1 VDVAYYVVGFSL
13 TIIGM
18 LGGAMFWLGRKF
30 AQIDERLQ
38 RLEKGYEELR
48 GTLAEFKNWT
58 EKKFAEVEGELAGV
72 KERVAAVEK
81 GLEEVKSRLAKIE
94 GELDSI
100 KSRLAGVEERVAAVE
115 KELEGVKGRLA
126 GVEGRLAEVEKGLA
140 EVRGRLANVESR
152 LVGVEGKVTE
162 VERGLA
168 EVRSRLVEVEKG
180 LTEVRGRLAGVE
192 GKVVSIE
199 GRLTEVEKG
208 LTEVRSRM
216 ASVESRLV
224 GVEGRLAEFEGR
236 FDSFA
241 DSVRGSVVSMNSLVV
256 EFLGLKGLLSREE
269 VGFLSREA
277 SRLALAIK
285 PNPITEEEVEFLRR
299 VFSKPVEEMTV
310 EELEKAAE
318 IAKRWWYREGK
329 EEAYRL
335 FLIAWTIRTYKL
347 IQEPREKKEG

>member
-1 VDVAYYVVGFSL
+1 MDVVYYLVGLSV

-48 GTLAEFKNWT
+48 STLTEFKNWT

-81 GLEEVKSRLAKIE
+81 GLEEVKGRLVNVESRLM
-94 GELDSI
+94 G
-100 KSRLAGVEERVAAVE
+100 VE
-115 KELEGVKGRLA
+115 KELEEVKGRLA
-126 GVEGRLAEVEKGLA
+126 NVEGRVAGLEGRLAEVEKGLA
-140 EVRGRLANVESR
+140 DVRSRLANVESR
-152 LVGVEGKVTE
+152 LVGVEKGLEE
-162 VERGLA
+162 VK
-168 EVRSRLVEVEKG
+168 SRLAVVEGRVVEVEKG
-180 LTEVRGRLAGVE
+180 LTDVRNRLAGVE
-192 GKVVSIE
+192 GRVA
-199 GRLTEVEKG
+199 EVERG
-208 LTEVRSRM
+208 LADVRSRL
-216 ASVESRLV
+216 A
-224 GVEGRLAEFEGR
+224 GVEGRLVEFEER
-236 FDSFA
+236 FVSFA

-277 SRLALAIK
+277 SRLALAIR

>member
-1 VDVAYYVVGFSL
+1 MDVVYYLVGLSV

-38 RLEKGYEELR
+38 RLEKGHEELR
-48 GTLAEFKNWT
+48 GGIAEFKNWT
-58 EKKFAEVEGELAGV
+58 EKKFAEVEEELAGI

-81 GLEEVKSRLAKIE
+81 GLEEVK
-94 GELDSI
+94 
-100 KSRLAGVEERVAAVE
+100 
-115 KELEGVKGRLA
+115 
-126 GVEGRLAEVEKGLA
+126 
-140 EVRGRLANVESR
+140 GRLANVENR
-152 LVGVEGKVTE
+152 LVGVESRVA
-162 VERGLA
+162 GL
-168 EVRSRLVEVEKG
+168 
-180 LTEVRGRLAGVE
+180 
-192 GKVVSIE
+192 E

-208 LTEVRSRM
+208 LADVRSRLVN
-216 ASVESRLV
+216 VESRLV
-224 GVEGRLAEFEGR
+224 GVEKELEEVKSRLAGVEGRLASVEGRVVEVEKDLADMRSRLAGVEGRVAEVEKGLTDVRNRLAGVENKVVEVERGLVEVRSRLVEFEER

-241 DSVRGSVVSMNSLVV
+241 DAVRSSVVSMNSLVV

-277 SRLALAIK
+277 SRLALAIR

-310 EELEKAAE
+310 EELERAAE

-335 FLIAWTIRTYKL
+335 FLIAWTIRTYKVF
-347 IQEPREKKEG
+347 QEPREKKEG

>member
-30 AQIDERLQ
+30 AQIDERFRQADERFQ
-38 RLEKGYEELR
+38 RLEKGLEEVKGRLTNVEKGLEELKAQ
-48 GTLAEFKNWT
+48 LAETRAWT
-58 EKKFAEVEGELAGV
+58 EKKFAEVEGGLAGV
-72 KERVAAVEK
+72 KERVAAVER
-81 GLEEVKSRLAKIE
+81 GLEE
-94 GELDSI
+94 
-100 KSRLAGVEERVAAVE
+100 
-115 KELEGVKGRLA
+115 VKGRLA
-126 GVEGRLAEVEKGLA
+126 GM
-140 EVRGRLANVESR
+140 
-152 LVGVEGKVTE
+152 EGKV
-162 VERGLA
+162 
-168 EVRSRLVEVEKG
+168 
-180 LTEVRGRLAGVE
+180 
-192 GKVVSIE
+192 
-199 GRLTEVEKG
+199 
-208 LTEVRSRM
+208 
-216 ASVESRLV
+216 V
-224 GVEGRLAEFEGR
+224 GVEGRLVEVERGLTEVRARLVEFEER

-241 DSVRGSVVSMNSLVV
+241 DAVRGSVVSMNSLVV

-329 EEAYRL
+329 EEAYKL

-347 IQEPREKKEG
+347 IQEPREKGGQVAQQ

>member
-58 EKKFAEVEGELAGV
+58 EKKFAEVEEELAGV

-100 KSRLAGVEERVAAVE
+100 KSRLAGVEGRVAAVE

-126 GVEGRLAEVEKGLA
+126 EVERGLA
-140 EVRGRLANVESR
+140 DVKSRLANVESR
-152 LVGVEGKVTE
+152 L
-162 VERGLA
+162 
-168 EVRSRLVEVEKG
+168 
-180 LTEVRGRLAGVE
+180 AGVE
-192 GKVVSIE
+192 S
-199 GRLTEVEKG
+199 
-208 LTEVRSRM
+208 
-216 ASVESRLV
+216 
-224 GVEGRLAEFEGR
+224 RLAEFEER
-236 FDSFA
+236 FVSFA
-241 DSVRGSVVSMNSLVV
+241 DAVRGSVVSMNSLVV

-277 SRLALAIK
+277 SRLALAIR

>member
-30 AQIDERLQ
+30 AQIDERFKQIDERFGQVDERFQ
-38 RLEKGYEELR
+38 RLEKGLEEVKGRLTNVEK
-48 GTLAEFKNWT
+48 GLEEVKAQLAEFKNWT
-58 EKKFAEVEGELAGV
+58 EKKFAETEGGLAGV

-81 GLEEVKSRLAKIE
+81 GLEEVK
-94 GELDSI
+94 
-100 KSRLAGVEERVAAVE
+100 
-115 KELEGVKGRLA
+115 GRIA
-126 GVEGRLAEVEKGLA
+126 NVEGRVAGL
-140 EVRGRLANVESR
+140 
-152 LVGVEGKVTE
+152 
-162 VERGLA
+162 
-168 EVRSRLVEVEKG
+168 
-180 LTEVRGRLAGVE
+180 
-192 GKVVSIE
+192 E

-208 LTEVRSRM
+208 LADVRG
-216 ASVESRLV
+216 RLV
-224 GVEGRLAEFEGR
+224 EFEGR

-241 DSVRGSVVSMNSLVV
+241 DAVRGSVVSVNSLVV

-277 SRLALAIK
+277 SRLALAIR

-347 IQEPREKKEG
+347 IQEPKEKKEG

>member
-58 EKKFAEVEGELAGV
+58 EKKFAEVEGGLAGV
-72 KERVAAVEK
+72 KERN
-81 GLEEVKSRLAKIE
+81 
-94 GELDSI
+94 
-100 KSRLAGVEERVAAVE
+100 AAVE
-115 KELEGVKGRLA
+115 KELEEVK
-126 GVEGRLAEVEKGLA
+126 GRLAEVEKGLA
-140 EVRGRLANVESR
+140 DVKSRLANVENR
-152 LVGVEGKVTE
+152 LVGI
-162 VERGLA
+162 
-168 EVRSRLVEVEKG
+168 EKG
-180 LTEVRGRLAGVE
+180 LEEVKGRLAGVE
-192 GKVVSIE
+192 SRVAEVERSLADVQNRLAGVESRLTGVEGRVVGLE
-199 GRLTEVEKG
+199 GRLAEVEKG
-208 LTEVRSRM
+208 LTEVRSRL
-216 ASVESRLV
+216 A
-224 GVEGRLAEFEGR
+224 GVEGRLVEFEER

-241 DSVRGSVVSMNSLVV
+241 DAVRGSVVSMNSLVV

-277 SRLALAIK
+277 SRLALAIR

-299 VFSKPVEEMTV
+299 VFTKPVEEMTV

-347 IQEPREKKEG
+347 IQEPKEKKEG

>member
-58 EKKFAEVEGELAGV
+58 EKKFAEVEGGLAGV
-72 KERVAAVEK
+72 KERVAAVER
-81 GLEEVKSRLAKIE
+81 GLEEVKSRLA
-94 GELDSI
+94 
-100 KSRLAGVEERVAAVE
+100 
-115 KELEGVKGRLA
+115 
-126 GVEGRLAEVEKGLA
+126 EVEKGLT
-140 EVRGRLANVESR
+140 EVRSRLANVESR
-152 LVGVEGKVTE
+152 LVGVESRVT
-162 VERGLA
+162 
-168 EVRSRLVEVEKG
+168 EVEKG
-180 LTEVRGRLAGVE
+180 LADVRGRLAGVE
-192 GKVVSIE
+192 SKVAEVE
-199 GRLTEVEKG
+199 RGLVEVRGRLV
-208 LTEVRSRM
+208 
-216 ASVESRLV
+216 
-224 GVEGRLAEFEGR
+224 EFEER

-241 DSVRGSVVSMNSLVV
+241 DAVRGSVVSMNSLVV

-277 SRLALAIK
+277 SRLALAIR

-299 VFSKPVEEMTV
+299 VFSKPMEEMTV

>member
-48 GTLAEFKNWT
+48 GTLAETRAWA
-58 EKKFAEVEGELAGV
+58 EKKFAEVEGGLAGV
-72 KERVAAVEK
+72 KERVAAVER
-81 GLEEVKSRLAKIE
+81 GLEDVK
-94 GELDSI
+94 
-100 KSRLAGVEERVAAVE
+100 
-115 KELEGVKGRLA
+115 
-126 GVEGRLAEVEKGLA
+126 GRLAEVEKGLGDVKSRLVNVENRVA
-140 EVRGRLANVESR
+140 GVESRVVGLEGRLA
-152 LVGVEGKVTE
+152 
-162 VERGLA
+162 
-168 EVRSRLVEVEKG
+168 EVEKG

-192 GKVVSIE
+192 G
-199 GRLTEVEKG
+199 
-208 LTEVRSRM
+208 
-216 ASVESRLV
+216 
-224 GVEGRLAEFEGR
+224 RLAEFEGR

-241 DSVRGSVVSMNSLVV
+241 DAVRGSVVSMNSLVV

-277 SRLALAIK
+277 SRLALAIR
-285 PNPITEEEVEFLRR
+285 PNPITEEEAEFLRR

-335 FLIAWTIRTYKL
+335 FLIAWTIRTYKVF
-347 IQEPREKKEG
+347 QEPKEKKEG

>member
-48 GTLAEFKNWT
+48 GALAEFKNWT
-58 EKKFAEVEGELAGV
+58 EKKFAEVEGGLAGV
-72 KERVAAVEK
+72 KERNAAVER
-81 GLEEVKSRLAKIE
+81 GLEEVKSRLA
-94 GELDSI
+94 
-100 KSRLAGVEERVAAVE
+100 
-115 KELEGVKGRLA
+115 
-126 GVEGRLAEVEKGLA
+126 EVEKGLT
-140 EVRGRLANVESR
+140 EVRSRLANVESR
-152 LVGVEGKVTE
+152 LVGVESRVT
-162 VERGLA
+162 
-168 EVRSRLVEVEKG
+168 EVEKG
-180 LTEVRGRLAGVE
+180 LADVRGRLAGVE
-192 GKVVSIE
+192 G
-199 GRLTEVEKG
+199 
-208 LTEVRSRM
+208 
-216 ASVESRLV
+216 RLV
-224 GVEGRLAEFEGR
+224 EFEER

-277 SRLALAIK
+277 SRLALAIR